1 MATTIITV
9 RCGNLQF
16 RCAVKAFDEGA
27 ALGYARYALA
37 NVRLNKG
44 RCEVVGVAKDKR
56 VAPSAVDFDTLVDVL
71 EAGME

>member
-1 MATTIITV
+1 MTTTIITV

-16 RCAVKAFDEGA
+16 RCAVKAHDEDC
-27 ALGYARYALA
+27 ALSYARMALA

-44 RCEVVGVAKDKR
+44 RCEVVGVANDKR
-56 VAPSAVDFDTLVDVL
+56 KAHCAVDFDTLVDVL